1 MIAIISLPVT
11 FYHPAVQLPYLTAMN
26 TTRRSLSLRC
36 LFQRLSQSLD
46 LRPFKLA
53 LAGSACALIV
63 ACGSFPYKVEV
74 AQGNF
79 VSKEQVAALKT
90 GMPRAQV
97 MDILGTP
104 LLVSVFHADRWEYVF
119 TLKRQGVDSQPYKL
133 TVFFK
138 GDLLDKV
145 DGSSMPTE
153 QEFVDALSANKSS
166 AKPSVLE
173 MTEQQLK
180 ATAKPVKAVS
190 ADPAAAAPTGPAT
203 ANYPALEGS
212 SK

>member
-1 MIAIISLPVT
+1 
-11 FYHPAVQLPYLTAMN
+11 MN
-26 TTRRSLSLRC
+26 TTRCSLALRC
-36 LFQRLSQSLD
+36 IIQSFFQRLD
-46 LRPFKLA
+46 LRRFKLV
-53 LAGSACALIV
+53 LAGGACALIV

-119 TLKRQGVDSQPYKL
+119 TLKRQGVESKPYKL

-145 DGSSMPTE
+145 DGSDMPTE
-153 QEFVDALSANKSS
+153 QEFVDALSGTK
-166 AKPSVLE
+166 K
-173 MTEQQLK
+173 
-180 ATAKPVKAVS
+180 
-190 ADPAAAAPTGPAT
+190 
-203 ANYPALEGS
+203 
-212 SK
+212 

>member
-1 MIAIISLPVT
+1 MTPIISLPVT
-11 FYHPAVQLPYLTAMN
+11 FYHPAVQLSHLNAMN
-26 TTRRSLSLRC
+26 TNRRSPVLRS
-36 LFQRLSQSLD
+36 LFQRLSQRLD

-53 LAGSACALIV
+53 LASGACALIV

-97 MDILGTP
+97 ADILGTP

-119 TLKRQGVDSQPYKL
+119 TLKRQGVESKPYKL

-138 GDLLDKV
+138 GDVLDKV
-145 DGSSMPTE
+145 DGSDMPTE
-153 QEFVDALSANKSS
+153 QEFVDSLSANKSS
-166 AKPSVLE
+166 SKPPVLE

-180 ATAKPVKAVS
+180 ATEKPAKTVA
-190 ADPAAAAPTGPAT
+190 ADPATAPTGAAA

>member
-1 MIAIISLPVT
+1 
-11 FYHPAVQLPYLTAMN
+11 MN
-26 TTRRSLSLRC
+26 TTRRSLALRSF
-36 LFQRLSQSLD
+36 FQRLSQSVD
-46 LRPFKLA
+46 LRTCKLA
-53 LAGSACALIV
+53 LACGACALVV

-119 TLKRQGVDSQPYKL
+119 TLKRQGVESKPYKL
-133 TVFFK
+133 TIFFK

-145 DGSSMPTE
+145 DGSNMPTE
-153 QEFVDALSANKSS
+153 QEFVDSLSANKSS
-166 AKPSVLE
+166 SKPPVLE
-173 MTEQQLK
+173 MTEEQLK
-180 ATAKPVKAVS
+180 ATEKPAKAV
-190 ADPAAAAPTGPAT
+190 AINPAAVPTGA
-203 ANYPALEGS
+203 AASSYPALEGS
-212 SK
+212 IK